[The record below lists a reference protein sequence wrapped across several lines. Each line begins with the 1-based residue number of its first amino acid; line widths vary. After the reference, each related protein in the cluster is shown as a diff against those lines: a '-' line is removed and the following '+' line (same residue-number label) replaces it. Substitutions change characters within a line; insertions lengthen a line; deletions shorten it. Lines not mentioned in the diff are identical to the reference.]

1 MHYFSPLSPENSE
14 IQVCLSESPSSE
26 FLGERVRVRG
36 NLYANKARDQ
46 SCASVP
52 ARPSPLKHRRSKL
65 LHMVA
70 FRASMFLGRGG
81 KEKVH
86 LQRARARDRSL
97 TYVSGYLNAR
107 NGVST
112 TPLSDLDRDVPLG
125 IFHWTITT

>member
-52 ARPSPLKHRRSKL
+52 ARPSPPKHRRSKP
-65 LHMVA
+65 LHMVP
-70 FRASMFLGRGG
+70 FVRRCFGG
-81 KEKVH
+81 EGAKKKCIFKE
-86 LQRARARDRSL
+86 REPWDRSL
-97 TYVSGYLNAR
+97 TYVSGYLNAS
-107 NGVST
+107 NGLWRSMQA
-112 TPLSDLDRDVPLG
+112 PR
-125 IFHWTITT
+125 